1 MKKLTYQK
9 PAMRTVQLQH
19 RTMLLTGSDK
29 GYEVIGTD
37 EPNLPAGRSFRG
49 NGRVN
54 WDDDWSE

>member
-37 EPNLPAGRSFRG
+37 NPNLPAGVRSC
-49 NGRVN
+49 ND
-54 WDDDWSE
+54 WEDDWDE

>member
-37 EPNLPAGRSFRG
+37 KPNLPAGAREFE
-49 NGRVN
+49 
-54 WDDDWSE
+54 DDWD